1 MTTCESIAIHEMYLE
16 RKNTMTTFDTLLERN
31 RDFASHEFSK
41 DVPLM
46 PRAMIIGCVDQRV
59 DPAHLLGLGLGE
71 AIVIRNVGGRI
82 TPATLQTMGM
92 LKRIAQVGGGAPAGE
107 FHLIVLQH
115 THCGITRL
123 DRDPDLLAS
132 YFDISQ
138 ESLLAKAI
146 PDPRAA
152 VAVDVAAL
160 KAIPALPGN
169 WLVSGLVYDVTTG
182 LVEVVMPSAPLRSA
196 EPPA

>member
-1 MTTCESIAIHEMYLE
+1 MEWE
-16 RKNTMTTFDTLLERN
+16 RRNAMTTFDTLLERN
-31 RDFASHEFSK
+31 EDFASHEFSK

-59 DPAHLLGLGLGE
+59 DPAHVLGLGLGE
-71 AIVIRNVGGRI
+71 AIVIRNVGGRM
-82 TPATLQTMGM
+82 TPVTLQTMGM
-92 LKRIAQVGGGAPAGE
+92 LGRIAQVGGSAPAGE

-115 THCGITRL
+115 TQCGITRL
-123 DRDPDLLAS
+123 DQDPDMLAS
-132 YFDISQ
+132 YFDIGK

-146 PDPRAA
+146 TDPRAA

-182 LVEVVMPSAPLRSA
+182 LVEVVVPPAPLASP
-196 EPPA
+196 ESKE

>member
-1 MTTCESIAIHEMYLE
+1 MTTCEIIAIHEMYLE

-31 RDFASHEFSK
+31 QGFASHEFSK

-59 DPAHLLGLGLGE
+59 DPAHVLGLGLGE
-71 AIVIRNVGGRI
+71 AIVIRNIGGRI

-92 LKRIAQVGGGAPAGE
+92 LGRIAQAEGGLPSGE

-115 THCGITRL
+115 TQCGIRHL
-123 DRDPDLLAS
+123 EGNPDMLAS
-132 YFDISQ
+132 YFGIGQ

-146 PDPRAA
+146 TDPRAA

-160 KAIPALPGN
+160 KATPALPGN
-169 WLVSGLVYDVTTG
+169 WLVSGLVYDVETG
-182 LVEVVMPSAPLRSA
+182 LVEVVVPPAPLASP
-196 EPPA
+196 ESNE

>member
-1 MTTCESIAIHEMYLE
+1 
-16 RKNTMTTFDTLLERN
+16 MTTFDTLLERN
-31 RDFASHEFSK
+31 QEFAAHHFPK
-41 DVPLM
+41 DLPLM

-59 DPAHLLGLGLGE
+59 DPAHVLGLGLGE

-123 DRDPDLLAS
+123 DQDSDLLAS
-132 YFDISQ
+132 YFGTSR
-138 ESLLAKAI
+138 EGLLAKAI
-146 PDPRAA
+146 TDPRAA

-169 WLVSGLVYDVTTG
+169 WLVSGLVYGVATG
-182 LVEVVMPSAPLRSA
+182 LVEVVVPPAPLASP
-196 EPPA
+196 ESHE

>member
-1 MTTCESIAIHEMYLE
+1 
-16 RKNTMTTFDTLLERN
+16 MTTFDTLLERN
-31 RDFASHEFSK
+31 RDFAAHHFPK
-41 DVPLM
+41 DVPMM

-59 DPAHLLGLGLGE
+59 DPAHVLGLGLGE

-82 TPATLQTMGM
+82 TPATLQTLGM
-92 LKRIAQVGGGAPAGE
+92 LKRIAQIGGDAPAGE

-115 THCGITRL
+115 THCEITRL
-123 DRDPDLLAS
+123 DQDPDLLAS
-132 YFDISQ
+132 YFGIGK
-138 ESLLAKAI
+138 EGLLAKAI

-169 WLVSGLVYDVTTG
+169 WLVSGLVYDVATG
-182 LVEVVMPSAPLRSA
+182 LVEVVVPPAPLASP
-196 EPPA
+196 ESHE

>member
-1 MTTCESIAIHEMYLE
+1 MTI
-16 RKNTMTTFDTLLERN
+16 FDTLLERN
-31 RDFASHEFSK
+31 QDFASHEFSK
-41 DVPLM
+41 DLPVM

-59 DPAHLLGLGLGE
+59 DPAYVLGLGLGE

-82 TPATLQTMGM
+82 TPATLETMGM
-92 LKRIAQVGGGAPAGE
+92 LGRIAQVGGGAPAGE

-123 DRDPDLLAS
+123 DQDPDLLAS

-138 ESLLAKAI
+138 EDLLAKAI

-160 KAIPALPGN
+160 KAIPTLPLN
-169 WLVSGLVYDVTTG
+169 WLVSGLVYDVASG
-182 LVEVVMPSAPLRSA
+182 LVEVVVPPTPLRHPESHV
-196 EPPA
+196 